1 MSSLYQLEKPNE
13 RSFFFQ
19 LSKLEFLTSTV
30 PTIANSKRVLES
42 IESTFKCN
50 DEELISNLNIL
61 LDQFN
66 NVNFYFITK
75 QLNSFLKISDTM

>member
-1 MSSLYQLEKPNE
+1 M
-13 RSFFFQ
+13 
-19 LSKLEFLTSTV
+19 
-30 PTIANSKRVLES
+30 LES

-75 QLNSFLKISDTM
+75 QLNSFLKISDTV